1 MESADLPKNTD
12 NNTTVT
18 FKMKGF
24 EGQQRITM
32 NTSALEMKISAF
44 KLIHLIADNMEKSFS
59 KYAGQILPIVLG
71 HIKYQYSKPIRKYSL
86 KTIMHILY
94 AVGESDNL
102 VIFKKVFPVLSIIT
116 ETAYNRNDLKEVKMI
131 LKHLFLF
138 IKTLNETNVE
148 HKNYFEPA

>member
-1 MESADLPKNTD
+1 
-12 NNTTVT
+12 
-18 FKMKGF
+18 
-24 EGQQRITM
+24 
-32 NTSALEMKISAF
+32 
-44 KLIHLIADNMEKSFS
+44 
-59 KYAGQILPIVLG
+59 
-71 HIKYQYSKPIRKYSL
+71 
-86 KTIMHILY
+86 MHILY
-94 AVGESDNL
+94 AVGEPDNL